1 VALRF
6 AESDL
11 HWRFLSQRSYRKG
24 TINENAKRLLE
35 GSVGFGRG
43 SVMVD
48 HMFIFQGIAASGKFS
63 LLKAMVELLSYSSF
77 SSFSAE

>member
-1 VALRF
+1 
-6 AESDL
+6 
-11 HWRFLSQRSYRKG
+11 
-24 TINENAKRLLE
+24 
-35 GSVGFGRG
+35 VGFGRG